1 MRSSGSVHSV
11 LEFQNVAGEIHRF
24 SYQNELFPNDFLM
37 PYSLSTFVHND
48 FRRTFWK
55 NVKIKNGVYKSFLAS
70 LIFRWENQFPEDV
83 WPQNLTID
91 P

>member
-1 MRSSGSVHSV
+1 MTKLNNVVMRVINGVVISVTILVTLFMRSSGSVHSV

-48 FRRTFWK
+48 FRRTF
-55 NVKIKNGVYKSFLAS
+55 
-70 LIFRWENQFPEDV
+70 
-83 WPQNLTID
+83 
-91 P
+91 